1 MDLQYI
7 SDEEGRLTAV
17 VVPIEDWNNI
27 TAKHED
33 LKDLEKPK
41 KQRVTQKPSDFR
53 GAISK
58 KTTEKLQQHVEQART
73 QWERNI
79 F

>member
-7 SDEEGRLTAV
+7 SDDQGRLTAV
-17 VVPIEDWNNI
+17 VIPIEDWNNI

-33 LKDLEKPK
+33 LKSLEKPQ
-41 KQRVTQKPSDFR
+41 KQSIAQKPSDFR
-53 GAISK
+53 GVISK
-58 KTTEKLQQHVEQART
+58 KTTEQLLQHVEQART
-73 QWERNI
+73 QWERDI